1 MCQFHSDGPDPYAA
15 SSTHFQNPHS
25 VQQAISS
32 ESMPVL
38 SSAVGIFKVF
48 MSEWEELTKSC
59 PKLSPLINVG
69 LKWARK
75 YYSLMDNTDAYIV
88 TMGES
93 FFFILFYDEL
103 TMVVVLNPC
112 ICLQWI
118 KDEWENN
125 YVTLAETTM
134 LNLVSAC

>member
-1 MCQFHSDGPDPYAA
+1 
-15 SSTHFQNPHS
+15 
-25 VQQAISS
+25 
-32 ESMPVL
+32 
-38 SSAVGIFKVF
+38 
-48 MSEWEELTKSC
+48 MSEWEELAESC
-59 PKLSPLINVG
+59 PKLSPLINVS

-112 ICLQWI
+112 IRLWWI